1 MAPDYDGS
9 HIFNTTLDLTC
20 AAAAH
25 PGAKALVSL
34 RWTGNVG
41 CPAGTTLSEPDSEYT
56 LGAHR
61 GLSSFR
67 PPLNPHHHCIHSDT
81 ISTTK
86 RGPLHLAKRCVGSSA
101 PVEMAFTGI
110 PRRKTNAP
118 AQTAA
123 LTSLPLAIPL

>member
-9 HIFNTTLDLTC
+9 HIFNTILDLTC

-34 RWTGNVG
+34 RWTGNVE
-41 CPAGTTLSEPDSEYT
+41 CPAGTTLSEPDPEYT

-67 PPLNPHHHCIHSDT
+67 ATIKPAPPLY
-81 ISTTK
+81 
-86 RGPLHLAKRCVGSSA
+86 PLRYHQHNQTRPATSRQALCRFIRARRDGVQGHTSS
-101 PVEMAFTGI
+101 ED
-110 PRRKTNAP
+110 
-118 AQTAA
+118 
-123 LTSLPLAIPL
+123 